1 LKTVWCNGCFDI
13 LHPGH
18 IELFKVARSLGDR
31 VVVGIDSDEKVRR
44 DKGPLRPIN
53 NLAFRKTM
61 LESLR
66 YVDLV
71 LPFDSKEELEQ
82 LIELYSP
89 YILLVGSDWRDGKI
103 VGRQHA
109 KNIRFF
115 NRVGFHST
123 TNIIGKINEVCG

>member
-1 LKTVWCNGCFDI
+1 MKTVWCNGCFDI

-53 NLAFRKTM
+53 NLSFRKTM

-82 LIELYSP
+82 LIELYSH
-89 YILLVGSDWRDGKI
+89 YILLVGSDWSDGKI

>member
-1 LKTVWCNGCFDI
+1 MKTVWCNGCFDI

-53 NLAFRKTM
+53 NLSFRKTM
-61 LESLR
+61 LESIR
-66 YVDLV
+66 YIDLV

-82 LIELYSP
+82 MIELYSP
-89 YILLVGSDWRDGKI
+89 YIHLLGS
-103 VGRQHA
+103 
-109 KNIRFF
+109 
-115 NRVGFHST
+115 
-123 TNIIGKINEVCG
+123 